1 MRGPGT
7 IRRVTGLQ
15 IVLALFA
22 LVMLA
27 RNGPLALRAFRGER
41 RTGNVVAAVNV
52 LLAVAILV
60 VAVKGLA
67 ERLISR

>member
-1 MRGPGT
+1 
-7 IRRVTGLQ
+7 VTGLNV
-15 IVLALFA
+15 VLVLFA

-27 RNGPLALRAFRGER
+27 RNGPLALRILRGER
-41 RTGNVVAAVNV
+41 RTGTVIAALNVV
-52 LLAVAILV
+52 LAVAILV